1 MRKIETIGDMKA
13 IIRTQ
18 KEKGNTIGFVPTM
31 GYLHEGHMSLV
42 KASLQDNDFT
52 ILSIYVNPT
61 QFGVNEDLAKYP
73 RSLERD
79 SVMAQEAGVDIV
91 FIPSDA
97 EIYPNGY
104 NTFVNVEGITEIMCG
119 SSRPT
124 HFKGVT
130 TIVTKLFNIIEPN
143 HAYFGQ
149 KDAQQAIIIKKIVK
163 DLNMNLKIEVC
174 PIVREKDGL
183 AMSSR
188 NIYLNNEERKA
199 ALSLSK
205 SLFEAGTNIKAGERN
220 KQKITELI
228 RKRIKRE
235 AIANIDYIEIKNGD
249 TLEDIEDICGRVLI
263 ALAVKFG
270 TTRLIDNIVLEV

>member
-1 MRKIETIGDMKA
+1 MRTIETISDMKA

-18 KEKGNTIGFVPTM
+18 KEKGNSIGFVPTM

-42 KASLQDNDFT
+42 KASVQDNDFT

-79 SVMAQEAGVDIV
+79 YAMAQEAGVDIV
-91 FIPSDA
+91 FIPSDG
-97 EIYPNGY
+97 EVYPNGY
-104 NTFVNVEGITEIMCG
+104 NTFVNVEGLAEIMCG
-119 SSRPT
+119 LSRPA

-188 NIYLNNEERKA
+188 NVYLNSEERKA

-205 SLFEAGTNIKAGERN
+205 SLFETEKNIKAGERS
-220 KQKITELI
+220 KQKIIELI

-235 AIANIDYIEIKNGD
+235 SIANIDYIEIKNGD

-270 TTRLIDNIVLEV
+270 TTRLIDNILLEV

>member
-1 MRKIETIGDMKA
+1 MRTIETISDMKA

-18 KEKGNTIGFVPTM
+18 KEKGNSIGFVPTM

-42 KASLQDNDFT
+42 KASVQDNDFT

-79 SVMAQEAGVDIV
+79 YAMAQEAGVDIV
-91 FIPSDA
+91 FIPSDG
-97 EIYPNGY
+97 EVYPNGY

-188 NIYLNNEERKA
+188 NVYLNSEERKA

-205 SLFEAGTNIKAGERN
+205 SLFETEKNIKAGERS
-220 KQKITELI
+220 KQKIIELI

-235 AIANIDYIEIKNGD
+235 SIANIDYIEIKNGD

-270 TTRLIDNIVLEV
+270 TTRLIDNILLEV